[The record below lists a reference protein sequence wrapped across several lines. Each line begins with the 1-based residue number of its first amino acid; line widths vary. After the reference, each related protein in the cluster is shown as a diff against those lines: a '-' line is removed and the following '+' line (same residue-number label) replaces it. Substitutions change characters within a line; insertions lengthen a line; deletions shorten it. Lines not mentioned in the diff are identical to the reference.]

1 MVEVESRSGFIQ
13 SAKGEVMRDQEII
26 RLLLERDERGI
37 DELMKQYGSLI
48 RYIIR
53 PVVPDSEDAKECLS
67 DVTMRIWDKIGLYD
81 KRKSG
86 FSVWIT
92 AVARNTALNFAKGLR
107 RNPDSGEIPQDTP
120 SGGMTPEEEVIQRER
135 QAKLE
140 AAIRS
145 LSGTDKILFYRR
157 YYYMQSVK
165 QISAETGM
173 TLKSIESRLYRLKQ
187 RLKDEM
193 GR

>member
-1 MVEVESRSGFIQ
+1 
-13 SAKGEVMRDQEII
+13 MRDQEIV
-26 RLLLERDERGI
+26 RLFLERDERGI

-53 PVVPDSEDAKECLS
+53 PIVPDSEDAEECFA
-67 DVTMRIWDKIGLYD
+67 DVIMRIWDKIGLYD
-81 KRKSG
+81 AKKS
-86 FSVWIT
+86 SLTVWIT
-92 AVARNTALNFAKGLR
+92 AVARNTALSFAKGLR
-107 RNPDSGEIPQDTP
+107 RSPDSGEIPQNTS
-120 SGGMTPEEEVIQRER
+120 SGGMTPEEAVIQRER

-157 YYYMQSVK
+157 YYYMQSLK
-165 QISAETGM
+165 QIAAETGM
-173 TLKSIESRLYRLKQ
+173 TLKSVESRLYRLKQ
-187 RLKDEM
+187 KLKDEM

>member
-1 MVEVESRSGFIQ
+1 
-13 SAKGEVMRDQEII
+13 MRDQEII

-81 KRKSG
+81 ERKSG

-92 AVARNTALNFAKGLR
+92 AVTRNTALNFAKGLR

-120 SGGMTPEEEVIQRER
+120 ADGMTPEEEVIQRER

-173 TLKSIESRLYRLKQ
+173 TLKSVESRLYRLKQ

>member
-1 MVEVESRSGFIQ
+1 
-13 SAKGEVMRDQEII
+13 MRDQEII

-53 PVVPDSEDAKECLS
+53 PIVPDSEDAKECLS

-81 KRKSG
+81 ERKSG

-92 AVARNTALNFAKGLR
+92 AVTRNTALNFAKGLR
-107 RNPDSGEIPQDTP
+107 RNPYSGEIPQDTP

-173 TLKSIESRLYRLKQ
+173 TLKSVESRLYRLKQ

>member
-1 MVEVESRSGFIQ
+1 
-13 SAKGEVMRDQEII
+13 MRDQEII

-53 PVVPDSEDAKECLS
+53 PIVPDSEDAKECLS

-81 KRKSG
+81 ERKSG

-92 AVARNTALNFAKGLR
+92 AVTRNTALNFAKGLR

-157 YYYMQSVK
+157 YY
-165 QISAETGM
+165 
-173 TLKSIESRLYRLKQ
+173 
-187 RLKDEM
+187 
-193 GR
+193 

>member
-1 MVEVESRSGFIQ
+1 
-13 SAKGEVMRDQEII
+13 MRDQEII

-81 KRKSG
+81 ERKSG

-92 AVARNTALNFAKGLR
+92 AVTFCIGLFRLPITRFAACIFVPGWV
-107 RNPDSGEIPQDTP
+107 
-120 SGGMTPEEEVIQRER
+120 M
-135 QAKLE
+135 
-140 AAIRS
+140 
-145 LSGTDKILFYRR
+145 
-157 YYYMQSVK
+157 
-165 QISAETGM
+165 
-173 TLKSIESRLYRLKQ
+173 
-187 RLKDEM
+187 
-193 GR
+193 

>member
-1 MVEVESRSGFIQ
+1 
-13 SAKGEVMRDQEII
+13 MRDQEII

-37 DELMKQYGSLI
+37 DKLMKQYGSLI

-53 PVVPDSEDAKECLS
+53 PIVPDS
-67 DVTMRIWDKIGLYD
+67 V
-81 KRKSG
+81 
-86 FSVWIT
+86 
-92 AVARNTALNFAKGLR
+92 
-107 RNPDSGEIPQDTP
+107 EIPHDTP

-173 TLKSIESRLYRLKQ
+173 TLKSVESRLYRLKQ

>member
-1 MVEVESRSGFIQ
+1 
-13 SAKGEVMRDQEII
+13 
-26 RLLLERDERGI
+26 
-37 DELMKQYGSLI
+37 
-48 RYIIR
+48 
-53 PVVPDSEDAKECLS
+53 
-67 DVTMRIWDKIGLYD
+67 
-81 KRKSG
+81 
-86 FSVWIT
+86 
-92 AVARNTALNFAKGLR
+92 
-107 RNPDSGEIPQDTP
+107 
-120 SGGMTPEEEVIQRER
+120 MTPEEEVIQRER

-173 TLKSIESRLYRLKQ
+173 TLKSVESRLYRLKQ

>member
-1 MVEVESRSGFIQ
+1 
-13 SAKGEVMRDQEII
+13 MRDQEII

-53 PVVPDSEDAKECLS
+53 PIVPDSEDAKECLS

-81 KRKSG
+81 ERKSG

-92 AVARNTALNFAKGLR
+92 AVTRNTALNFAKGLR

-173 TLKSIESRLYRLKQ
+173 TLKSVESRLYRLKQ

>member
-1 MVEVESRSGFIQ
+1 
-13 SAKGEVMRDQEII
+13 MRDQEII

-53 PVVPDSEDAKECLS
+53 PVVPDS
-67 DVTMRIWDKIGLYD
+67 
-81 KRKSG
+81 
-86 FSVWIT
+86 
-92 AVARNTALNFAKGLR
+92 
-107 RNPDSGEIPQDTP
+107 GEIPQGTP

-173 TLKSIESRLYRLKQ
+173 TLKSVESRLYRLKQ

>member
-1 MVEVESRSGFIQ
+1 
-13 SAKGEVMRDQEII
+13 MRDQEII
-26 RLLLERDERGI
+26 RLLLERDEHGI

-53 PVVPDSEDAKECLS
+53 PIV
-67 DVTMRIWDKIGLYD
+67 
-81 KRKSG
+81 
-86 FSVWIT
+86 
-92 AVARNTALNFAKGLR
+92 
-107 RNPDSGEIPQDTP
+107 PDSGEIPQDTP

-173 TLKSIESRLYRLKQ
+173 TLKSVESRLYRLKQ

>member
-1 MVEVESRSGFIQ
+1 
-13 SAKGEVMRDQEII
+13 MRDQEII

-53 PVVPDSEDAKECLS
+53 PVVPDS
-67 DVTMRIWDKIGLYD
+67 
-81 KRKSG
+81 
-86 FSVWIT
+86 
-92 AVARNTALNFAKGLR
+92 
-107 RNPDSGEIPQDTP
+107 GEIPQDTP
-120 SGGMTPEEEVIQRER
+120 SCGMTPEEEVIQRER

-173 TLKSIESRLYRLKQ
+173 TLKSVESRLYRLKQ

>member
-1 MVEVESRSGFIQ
+1 MVEVESRSRFIQ

-53 PVVPDSEDAKECLS
+53 PVVPDS
-67 DVTMRIWDKIGLYD
+67 
-81 KRKSG
+81 
-86 FSVWIT
+86 
-92 AVARNTALNFAKGLR
+92 
-107 RNPDSGEIPQDTP
+107 GEIPQDTP

-145 LSGTDKILFYRR
+145 LSGMDKILFYRR

-173 TLKSIESRLYRLKQ
+173 TLKSVESRLYRLKQ

>member
-53 PVVPDSEDAKECLS
+53 PIV
-67 DVTMRIWDKIGLYD
+67 
-81 KRKSG
+81 
-86 FSVWIT
+86 
-92 AVARNTALNFAKGLR
+92 
-107 RNPDSGEIPQDTP
+107 PDSGEIPQDTP

-173 TLKSIESRLYRLKQ
+173 TLKSVESRLYRLKQ

>member
-1 MVEVESRSGFIQ
+1 
-13 SAKGEVMRDQEII
+13 MRDQEII

-81 KRKSG
+81 ERKSG

-92 AVARNTALNFAKGLR
+92 AVTRNTALNFAKGLR
-107 RNPDSGEIPQDTP
+107 RNPDSGEITQDTP

-173 TLKSIESRLYRLKQ
+173 TLKSVESRLYRLKQ

>member
-1 MVEVESRSGFIQ
+1 MVESRSGFTQ

-81 KRKSG
+81 ERKGG

-92 AVARNTALNFAKGLR
+92 AVARNTALNFAKDLR

-120 SGGMTPEEEVIQRER
+120 SGGMTPEEGVIQRER

-173 TLKSIESRLYRLKQ
+173 TLKSVESRLYRLKQ

>member
-53 PVVPDSEDAKECLS
+53 PVVPDS
-67 DVTMRIWDKIGLYD
+67 
-81 KRKSG
+81 
-86 FSVWIT
+86 
-92 AVARNTALNFAKGLR
+92 
-107 RNPDSGEIPQDTP
+107 GEITQDTP

-173 TLKSIESRLYRLKQ
+173 TLKSVESRLYRLKQ

>member
-1 MVEVESRSGFIQ
+1 
-13 SAKGEVMRDQEII
+13 MRDQEII
-26 RLLLERDERGI
+26 RLLIERDERGI

-81 KRKSG
+81 EGKGS

-92 AVARNTALNFAKGLR
+92 AVTRNTALNFAKGLR
-107 RNPDSGEIPQDTP
+107 INPDSGEIPQDTP

-173 TLKSIESRLYRLKQ
+173 TLKSVESRLYRLKQ

>member
-1 MVEVESRSGFIQ
+1 MVEVGSRSGFIQ

-81 KRKSG
+81 ERKSG

-120 SGGMTPEEEVIQRER
+120 ADGMTPEEEVIQRER

-173 TLKSIESRLYRLKQ
+173 TLKSVESRLYRLKQ

>member
-13 SAKGEVMRDQEII
+13 SAKGEVMRDQKII

-81 KRKSG
+81 ERKSG

-92 AVARNTALNFAKGLR
+92 AVTRNTALNFAKGLR

-145 LSGTDKILFYRR
+145 LSGKDKILFYRR

-173 TLKSIESRLYRLKQ
+173 TLKSVESRLYRLKQ

>member
-1 MVEVESRSGFIQ
+1 
-13 SAKGEVMRDQEII
+13 MRDQEII

-81 KRKSG
+81 ERKSG

-92 AVARNTALNFAKGLR
+92 AVTRNTALNFAKGLR

-145 LSGTDKILFYRR
+145 LSGKDKILFYRR

-173 TLKSIESRLYRLKQ
+173 TLKSVESRLYRLKQ

>member
-53 PVVPDSEDAKECLS
+53 PIVPDSEDAKECLS
-67 DVTMRIWDKIGLYD
+67 DVTMRVWDKIDLYD
-81 KRKSG
+81 EGKGS

-107 RNPDSGEIPQDTP
+107 RNPDSGEIPQDTL

>member
-1 MVEVESRSGFIQ
+1 
-13 SAKGEVMRDQEII
+13 MRDQEII

-53 PVVPDSEDAKECLS
+53 PIVPDSEYAKECLS

-81 KRKSG
+81 ERKSG

-92 AVARNTALNFAKGLR
+92 AVTRNTALNFAKGLR

-120 SGGMTPEEEVIQRER
+120 SCGMTPEEEVIQRER

-145 LSGTDKILFYRR
+145 LSGTDKILFYIR

-173 TLKSIESRLYRLKQ
+173 TLKSVESRLYRLKQ

>member
-1 MVEVESRSGFIQ
+1 
-13 SAKGEVMRDQEII
+13 MRDQEII

-81 KRKSG
+81 ERKGG

-92 AVARNTALNFAKGLR
+92 AVTRNTALNFAKGLR

-173 TLKSIESRLYRLKQ
+173 TLKSVESRLYRLKQ

>member
-1 MVEVESRSGFIQ
+1 
-13 SAKGEVMRDQEII
+13 MRDQEII

-53 PVVPDSEDAKECLS
+53 PIV
-67 DVTMRIWDKIGLYD
+67 
-81 KRKSG
+81 
-86 FSVWIT
+86 
-92 AVARNTALNFAKGLR
+92 
-107 RNPDSGEIPQDTP
+107 PDSGEIPHDTP

-173 TLKSIESRLYRLKQ
+173 TLKSVESRLYRLKQ

>member
-1 MVEVESRSGFIQ
+1 
-13 SAKGEVMRDQEII
+13 
-26 RLLLERDERGI
+26 
-37 DELMKQYGSLI
+37 
-48 RYIIR
+48 
-53 PVVPDSEDAKECLS
+53 
-67 DVTMRIWDKIGLYD
+67 MRIWDKIGLYD
-81 KRKSG
+81 ERKSG

-92 AVARNTALNFAKGLR
+92 AVTRNTALNFAKGLR

-173 TLKSIESRLYRLKQ
+173 TLKSVESRLYRLKQ

>member
-53 PVVPDSEDAKECLS
+53 PIV
-67 DVTMRIWDKIGLYD
+67 
-81 KRKSG
+81 
-86 FSVWIT
+86 
-92 AVARNTALNFAKGLR
+92 
-107 RNPDSGEIPQDTP
+107 PDSGEIPQDTP
-120 SGGMTPEEEVIQRER
+120 SGGMTPDEEVIQRER

-173 TLKSIESRLYRLKQ
+173 TLKSVESRLYRLKQ

>member
-1 MVEVESRSGFIQ
+1 
-13 SAKGEVMRDQEII
+13 MRDQEII

-81 KRKSG
+81 ERKSG

-120 SGGMTPEEEVIQRER
+120 ADGMTPEEEVIQRER

-173 TLKSIESRLYRLKQ
+173 TLKSVESRLYRLKQ

>member
-1 MVEVESRSGFIQ
+1 
-13 SAKGEVMRDQEII
+13 MRDQEII

-53 PVVPDSEDAKECLS
+53 PIV
-67 DVTMRIWDKIGLYD
+67 
-81 KRKSG
+81 
-86 FSVWIT
+86 
-92 AVARNTALNFAKGLR
+92 
-107 RNPDSGEIPQDTP
+107 PDSGEIPQDTP
-120 SGGMTPEEEVIQRER
+120 SGGMTPDEEVIQRER

-173 TLKSIESRLYRLKQ
+173 TLKSVESRLYRLKQ

>member
-1 MVEVESRSGFIQ
+1 
-13 SAKGEVMRDQEII
+13 MRDQEII

-53 PVVPDSEDAKECLS
+53 PIV
-67 DVTMRIWDKIGLYD
+67 
-81 KRKSG
+81 
-86 FSVWIT
+86 
-92 AVARNTALNFAKGLR
+92 
-107 RNPDSGEIPQDTP
+107 PDSGEIPQDTP
-120 SGGMTPEEEVIQRER
+120 SCGMTPEEEVIQRER

-173 TLKSIESRLYRLKQ
+173 TLKSVESRLYRLKQ

>member
-53 PVVPDSEDAKECLS
+53 PVV
-67 DVTMRIWDKIGLYD
+67 
-81 KRKSG
+81 
-86 FSVWIT
+86 
-92 AVARNTALNFAKGLR
+92 
-107 RNPDSGEIPQDTP
+107 PDSGEIPQDTP

-173 TLKSIESRLYRLKQ
+173 TLKSVESRLYRLKQ

>member
-1 MVEVESRSGFIQ
+1 
-13 SAKGEVMRDQEII
+13 MRDQKII

-81 KRKSG
+81 ERKSG

-92 AVARNTALNFAKGLR
+92 AVTRNTALNFAKGLR

-145 LSGTDKILFYRR
+145 LSGKDKILFYRR

-173 TLKSIESRLYRLKQ
+173 TLKSVESRLYRLKQ